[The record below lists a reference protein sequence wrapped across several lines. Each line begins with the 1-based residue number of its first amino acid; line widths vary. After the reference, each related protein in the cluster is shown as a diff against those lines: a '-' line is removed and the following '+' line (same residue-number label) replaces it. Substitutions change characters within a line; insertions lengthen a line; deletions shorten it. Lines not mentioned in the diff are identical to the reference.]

1 MQIILNAPG
10 IHSRTKESVEKE
22 LEEYLPRLKQ
32 VLFRFRPE
40 ERRLRVH
47 LAQQKNN
54 VYCLTLSLRM
64 PGKNL
69 IVERRGHTLMSLVTE
84 AKQALLEQVKVQSA
98 VMRKEHLRAKSAQQS
113 QAIRD
118 AVGGAFGWSGE
129 AEDKDEEEMRER
141 FVSRLAL
148 VLQELYIHVR
158 RLIRFAQ
165 LAGDLPVNYLKPG
178 DVVDDVL
185 VRGYELF
192 RSQPEREFSH
202 ATPYRLAEQII
213 RDEINNYKER
223 EEKGV
228 SLEDRISP
236 RDPRWDIND
245 LGEEGLTFYQ
255 EEETLLYGDMM
266 PDAHLPDPARALD
279 EKEQMRT
286 IFEALSGAGSLARS
300 AFLLER
306 VEGFEPYEIGW
317 MQDRSEDEV
326 KADIHHCEE
335 ILRRALPSEG

>member
-10 IHSRTKESVEKE
+10 IHSRTKERVEKE

-47 LAQQKNN
+47 LVQQKNN
-54 VYCLTLSLRM
+54 AYCLTLSLRM

-69 IVERRGHTLMSLVTE
+69 IVERTGHTLMSLVTE

-118 AVGGAFGWSGE
+118 AVGGAFGWGGE
-129 AEDKDEEEMRER
+129 VEDKEDKDEEEMRDR

-158 RLIRFAQ
+158 RLIRFSQ
-165 LAGDLPVNYLKPG
+165 LAGDLPVNHLKPG

-185 VRGYELF
+185 VSHLDAGS
-192 RSQPEREFSH
+192 SQ
-202 ATPYRLAEQII
+202 
-213 RDEINNYKER
+213 
-223 EEKGV
+223 
-228 SLEDRISP
+228 
-236 RDPRWDIND
+236 
-245 LGEEGLTFYQ
+245 
-255 EEETLLYGDMM
+255 
-266 PDAHLPDPARALD
+266 ARAVR
-279 EKEQMRT
+279 QV
-286 IFEALSGAGSLARS
+286 A
-300 AFLLER
+300 
-306 VEGFEPYEIGW
+306 
-317 MQDRSEDEV
+317 
-326 KADIHHCEE
+326 
-335 ILRRALPSEG
+335 